1 MFQATVCNKAYQIEF
16 PKTKAIQLYQS
27 YPC

>member
-1 MFQATVCNKAYQIEF
+1 MFQATVRNKAYQNEF
-16 PKTKAIQLYQS
+16 PKTKAIQLYQN